1 MNISKINIFLCMF
14 YEFISECKFIII
26 HWIEEID
33 IRCNS
38 TLFSRFRRDFW
49 DYLKMFCCWSRVKL
63 IRCSNIDCC
72 RYTLLN
78 YLRHHFTNDWLNHFL
93 HILIDSLEMLTRRFD
108 FAWRKKNY
116 EMWWFFMIRENLW
129 ITIFQFLQYDFWN
142 FVSCFF
148 K

>member
-1 MNISKINIFLCMF
+1 
-14 YEFISECKFIII
+14 
-26 HWIEEID
+26 
-33 IRCNS
+33 
-38 TLFSRFRRDFW
+38 
-49 DYLKMFCCWSRVKL
+49 
-63 IRCSNIDCC
+63 
-72 RYTLLN
+72 LLN